1 MRQVV
6 TRGAKNTALDYKAA
20 LNCVRLV
27 TRLLPF
33 IEEDQSDEF
42 LEAVFWRGELP
53 AARTAPAKPTEGS
66 EGAPADATADAQTG
80 AGIHHRAA

>member
-6 TRGAKNTALDYKAA
+6 TRGSKNTAADYKAA

-33 IEEDQSDEF
+33 IEEDQSDDF

-53 AARTAPAKPTEGS
+53 ARVPAAQSEAKDKPDDT
-66 EGAPADATADAQTG
+66 QTSQG
-80 AGIHHRAA
+80 TSCKSSVHGGTT